1 MSSLFIELFDNFED
15 NFVFQVDVPE
25 HVSVVLLGVKLWE
38 TEVLFLDYDKWYT
51 LVKFVISGFYSI
63 SLKFLH

>member
-38 TEVLFLDYDKWYT
+38 TEVLFLDYDK
-51 LVKFVISGFYSI
+51 
-63 SLKFLH
+63 